1 MEIFFN
7 EQVFWCVPLRRGLMK
22 NDQQEQTDMQGST
35 ETKSKQGCGDEASLK
50 PGDGDRVGVQ
60 FEGEKNKIFF

>member
-1 MEIFFN
+1 
-7 EQVFWCVPLRRGLMK
+7 MK

-35 ETKSKQGCGDEASLK
+35 ETKSKQRCGDETSLK

-60 FEGEKNKIFF
+60 FEGEKNKIIFSANGPLTKCRKNIYE

>member
-1 MEIFFN
+1 
-7 EQVFWCVPLRRGLMK
+7 MK

-35 ETKSKQGCGDEASLK
+35 ETKSNLGCGDEASLK

-60 FEGEKNKIFF
+60 FEGEKNKIIF